1 MRKSVRNFTLIEMV
15 AVVAMILLLAGF
27 VIWKV
32 GKIPS
37 YAQLEGAANG
47 IKGVCAEAS
56 SMSLIQGKT
65 IKVGFNSEN
74 KTFSISS
81 SGENTLLNRR
91 FMSYKLSDDIEIESN
106 ATDEEDSSFIFF
118 PDGSG
123 SGPEIS
129 LRLKGHLIA
138 MRISPLTGTL
148 LTEEKED

>member
-1 MRKSVRNFTLIEMV
+1 MRKGILNFTLIEMV

-32 GKIPS
+32 GKVPT
-37 YAQLEGAANG
+37 YVMLESAVNG
-47 IKGVCAEAS
+47 VRSVCAEAS

-65 IKVGFNSEN
+65 VKVAYNEEN
-74 KTFSISS
+74 KTFSISG
-81 SGENTLLNRR
+81 SGKSNMLKHR
-91 FMSYKLSDDIEIESN
+91 FMSCKLPDDIEIEKISPG
-106 ATDEEDSSFIFF
+106 EEEIEFMFF

-129 LRLKGHLIA
+129 LSLKGHVIA
-138 MRISPLTGTL
+138 IKISPLTGAI